1 MTNREKLMHTN
12 IYDLLC
18 RMQINL
24 DNLLPSVDCNF
35 CVLDLIGVD
44 TDAYCDGE
52 GECEKCLQK
61 FINEE
66 AKP

>member
-1 MTNREKLMHTN
+1 MTWRQKLLHTN

-24 DNLLPSVDCNF
+24 DDLLPSAECNF
-35 CVLDLIGVD
+35 CVLDLIGID
-44 TDAYCDGE
+44 TYAYCDGA

-61 FINEE
+61 FLNEE
-66 AKP
+66 AK